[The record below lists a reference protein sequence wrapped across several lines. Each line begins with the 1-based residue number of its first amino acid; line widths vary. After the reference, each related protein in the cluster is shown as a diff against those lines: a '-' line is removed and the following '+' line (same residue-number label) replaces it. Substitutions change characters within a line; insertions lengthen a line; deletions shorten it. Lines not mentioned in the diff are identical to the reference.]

1 MSFVDSEK
9 LTKSHTAIHQIRQ
22 IRRFRASAVLRN
34 NTLHNIQAVI
44 KTSIKQ
50 ANFKKITMPRPAY
63 GLVTYLLEYAFIFI
77 LCVTGIHLMCI

>member
-9 LTKSHTAIHQIRQ
+9 LTKSHTATHQ

-34 NTLHNIQAVI
+34 NTLHNIQAVF